1 MNISGFAQRTKRLV
15 YPSIQ
20 VRLTAPFLLAIIA
33 LAAIGSL
40 IVTRLV
46 AGSILERVDNQ
57 LIESAKAATNA
68 ISDIEGQ
75 QLGTLRLMV
84 FTQGVDTALTTDDAE
99 QLERLLR
106 PLGGN
111 APLDEFVVFNA
122 TGQGL
127 LRFER
132 IQDFDGIRLN
142 QLSVDNVEGWT
153 GVQRVISQQADG
165 FGDKHI
171 DVIQVDD
178 STIFYFL
185 APVYTEDGDFVGG
198 VGIGVDASR
207 FAARVSEQALSP
219 IAFYGPEGDLLG
231 NSFINVS
238 EESLRLSSTQAND
251 IVTSLNEDRSA
262 SEISIGETSYQ
273 GYYSPLII
281 RDQQI
286 GFMLVGLPSDFVTDR
301 IGTSRNS
308 FLLLFGISFVSIVVL
323 GLVISRSITGPVRH
337 LVDITRAIREGDLTR
352 RVNLNIPDELGELG
366 ASFDHMTSELIAR
379 NQEVEHLYRLQLAET
394 AQREAVLTSINDA
407 VFVVNRLEGI
417 IMENNAGRI
426 LLEELNEFPED
437 SAFFHELYETPESLT
452 QGAEVAILDR
462 YYTII
467 ATPVQIL
474 GADIANYVIALHDVT
489 GFKEADLLKEKIIR
503 QLSHELRTPLTS
515 AIGYLELVKSVTKE
529 SLTEQQQKFVV
540 KSLDHLRTL
549 EYVTNQVL
557 KVSVL
562 IAGNLEL
569 EHKHFNFMDLVRMQ
583 IAQHRAIIQDRGIK
597 FAAYALK
604 DEILVYGD
612 ENRLI
617 EVIQQLLRN
626 AYSYTPEG
634 GEIKVIVREENTH
647 VVFMVQDNGLG
658 ISEEELSRVYD
669 VLFRGQASEAGPT
682 DTRGMGIGL
691 FVVKQVVEAHHGTIH
706 IDSEPGKGTLVT
718 LRIPVDGGF
727 GTWLDM

>member
-1 MNISGFAQRTKRLV
+1 MNISTFAQRAYKWV

-84 FTQGVDTALTTDDAE
+84 FTQGVDTALTTNDDE
-99 QLERLLR
+99 QLETLLR

-111 APLDEFVVFNA
+111 AALDEFVVFNA
-122 TGQGL
+122 AGRGL

-132 IQDFDGIRLN
+132 IQDIDGIRLSE
-142 QLSVDNVEGWT
+142 LPTDGVEEWT
-153 GVQRVISQQADG
+153 GVQRVISQQVDQ

-171 DVIQVDD
+171 DVVEVDD

-185 APVYTEDGDFVGG
+185 APVYTEDGEFVGG
-198 VGIGVDASR
+198 VGVGIDASR

-219 IAFYGPEGDLLG
+219 IAFYSPEGNLLG
-231 NSFINVS
+231 NSFLNVAQIN
-238 EESLRLSSTQAND
+238 LQLSTTEAED
-251 IVTSLNEDRSA
+251 IFTSLDKDRSA
-262 SEISIGETSYQ
+262 RQISIGETSYQ
-273 GYYSPLII
+273 GYYAPLVI

-308 FLLLFGISFVSIVVL
+308 FIALFGISFVTIVVL
-323 GLVISRSITGPVRH
+323 GVVISRSITGPVKH

-352 RVNLNIPDELGELG
+352 RVDLHTPDELGELG

-379 NQEVEHLYRLQLAET
+379 NQEVESLYRLQVEET
-394 AQREAVLTSINDA
+394 AQREAVLASINDA
-407 VFVVNRLEGI
+407 VFVVHPREGI
-417 IMENNAGRI
+417 VMENDAGRI
-426 LLEELNEFPED
+426 LLEELNEFPD
-437 SAFFHELYETPESLT
+437 DQAFFHELHESPESLRH
-452 QGAEVAILDR
+452 GAEIAILNR
-462 YYTII
+462 YYTVV
-467 ATPVQIL
+467 ATPIQSYTSNV
-474 GADIANYVIALHDVT
+474 ANYVIALHDVT

-515 AIGYLELVKSVTKE
+515 AIGYLELVKSVTKDN
-529 SLTEQQQKFVV
+529 LTEQQQTFVV

-562 IAGNLEL
+562 IAGSMEL
-569 EHKHFNFMDLVRMQ
+569 NHKHFNFMDLIRMQ
-583 IAQHRAIIQDRGIK
+583 IAQHRSIIQDRGIK

-604 DEILVYGD
+604 DEIVVYGD
-612 ENRLI
+612 EARLI

-626 AYSYTPEG
+626 AYSYTPDG
-634 GEIKVIVREENTH
+634 GEIKVIVREEDTQL
-647 VVFMVQDNGLG
+647 VFMVQDNGIG
-658 ISEEELSRVYD
+658 IDEEELPHVYD
-669 VLFRGQASEAGPT
+669 VLYRGQGSEAGPT

-691 FVVKQVVEAHHGTIH
+691 FVVKQVVEAHQGTVE
-706 IDSEPGKGTLVT
+706 IDSKLGKGTLVT
-718 LRIPVDGGF
+718 IRIPLHGGF
-727 GTWLDM
+727 DTWLEV